1 MMRYSVQARD
11 RIFVKGYGFLSYAK
25 NMGKNIGENIR
36 KSLRGWYSQKILND
50 AKESATDVLKTTSKR
65 MIQKTPQ
72 TTGDLIGNK
81 IANKITK
88 ISKIKLQKS
97 QKLHDSIIQKQL
109 QASTIKKHLKEDI
122 YLQKKGRKLLMI

>member
-1 MMRYSVQARD
+1 MMWYSVQVRD

-25 NMGKNIGENIR
+25 NMGKNIGENI
-36 KSLRGWYSQKILND
+36 SNSFRGWYSQKILNH

-97 QKLHDSIIQKQL
+97 QNLHDRIIQKQL
-109 QASTIKKHLKEDI
+109 QISIIKKHLKEDI